1 MVERSC
7 SFSLSLFVQ
16 CGVYPA
22 LLAKNTQKK
31 DIISFLF
38 SSQKIPIFQMVTN
51 IIPEFSPCPISSEN
65 AKDLQESCPRAL
77 VWDEKAEEKVF
88 KNYSRSS
95 GGREVL
101 KGQERI
107 PLLGPN

>member
-7 SFSLSLFVQ
+7 SFSLSHVSSVEFTQLSWPRTHKNRTLF
-16 CGVYPA
+16 
-22 LLAKNTQKK
+22 
-31 DIISFLF
+31 SFL
-38 SSQKIPIFQMVTN
+38 IPEKTHFPDGYS

-65 AKDLQESCPRAL
+65 AKDIQESCPGAL
-77 VWDEKAEEKVF
+77 VWDKEAEEKVI

-101 KGQERI
+101 KGRERI
-107 PLLGPN
+107 PLLALN